1 MTVRLIP
8 DRRGYLYV
16 AIQGLL
22 AEGWELVSIPQGG
35 GLRAN
40 QQLLTLNYLGTTKR
54 YRLLIFKSGPSG
66 RNRPTER
73 RIEATSTYVGGRL
86 VPIPQTEDVLLGFD
100 EQFQV
105 FIGFDPR
112 RLHHGGST
120 QNASSFFDIAEFAR
134 ASDHG
139 VHVVPRESDLF
150 GVEYHAFIQPRRF
163 AEYLV
168 NVTLIHRGVYTGG
181 GQFSQRQRTRRVTSS
196 RVSVP
201 DARAAG
207 LEVQLQAPSSVLTT
221 AGATV
226 APARRID
233 LEIIETSGV
242 TGLGRRRLSATEL
255 EELLRQARMN
265 GLLGEQIVLE
275 DERRRLRTARRSDLA
290 SQVEWVS
297 QDDVGAGYDVGSFEA
312 DGTPR
317 FIEVKATSGTS
328 KRFLISRNEWRT
340 AERQRAAYWIY
351 LVTSVSSSPAIH
363 RYQDPVDMAR
373 TGTLVREEREW
384 VVTVP

>member
-1 MTVRLIP
+1 LPVRLVP
-8 DRRGYLYV
+8 DRRGYIYV

-22 AEGWELVSIPQGG
+22 AEGWDLVSIPKGG
-35 GLRAN
+35 RLRAN
-40 QQLLTLNYLGTTKR
+40 QQLLTLHYLGTTKR
-54 YRLLIFKSGPSG
+54 YRLLIFKSGRSG

-73 RIEATSTYVGGRL
+73 RIEATSTYVGGRV
-86 VPIPQTEDVLLGFD
+86 VPIAQTEDVLLGFD
-100 EQFQV
+100 EEFQV

-120 QNASSFFDIAEFAR
+120 QNASSFFDIAELAR
-134 ASDHG
+134 ASVHG
-139 VHVVPRESDLF
+139 LHVVPRESDLF
-150 GVEYHAFIQPRRF
+150 GVEYHAFIQPRRI

-168 NVTLIHRGVYTGG
+168 NMTLIHRGVYTGG

-196 RVSVP
+196 RESVP

-207 LEVQLQAPSSVLTT
+207 QDVQLQAQSSVLTN
-221 AGATV
+221 AQATV
-226 APARRID
+226 AADRRID
-233 LEIIETSGV
+233 LEIIETSGIA
-242 TGLGRRRLSATEL
+242 GLRRRRLSSTEL
-255 EELLRQARMN
+255 EDLLRQARMN

-275 DERRRLRTARRSDLA
+275 DERRRLRAAHRSDLA

-297 QDDVGAGYDVGSFEA
+297 QDDVGAGFDIASFET

-317 FIEVKATSGTS
+317 IIEVKATSGTS

-340 AERQRAAYWIY
+340 AERKRASYWIY

-363 RYQDPVDMAR
+363 RYQDPVDMVRA
-373 TGTLVREEREW
+373 GTLVREESEW